1 MKFSDRKGITQP
13 KSIIQINGIDESLRN
28 KLWNIIIEKL
38 ITPLESESLQGI
50 KTTEFY
56 TFFVSLWHHYFEQ
69 PIDTMPINKHGVINV
84 LRKYFFSCE
93 WYEVYN
99 LIEFIYKRK
108 CPINKESFKKGVNN
122 VLASCLAGYRFI
134 ENELVPISDDIEIK
148 EIEESL
154 EIAKKQSLV
163 GVKTHLESALR
174 ILSNKEDPDYKNVI
188 KESILA
194 VESISQK
201 ISGDK
206 KASLGKALSKIKDKI
221 EIHPALVKGFKMIY
235 GYTSDSDGIRH
246 ALLEKEKLDVEDAKY
261 MLISCCAFI
270 NYLIVK
276 ALKANEKIS

>member
-38 ITPLESESLQGI
+38 ISPLESEGFQRI
-50 KTTEFY
+50 KSTEFY
-56 TFFVSLWHHYFEQ
+56 SFFVSLWHHYFEQ
-69 PIDTMPINKHGVINV
+69 PIDTMPINKYEVINV

-108 CPINKESFKKGVNN
+108 SPINKESFKKGVNN

-148 EIEESL
+148 EIEESI

-174 ILSNKEDPDYKNVI
+174 ILSNKENPDYKNVI